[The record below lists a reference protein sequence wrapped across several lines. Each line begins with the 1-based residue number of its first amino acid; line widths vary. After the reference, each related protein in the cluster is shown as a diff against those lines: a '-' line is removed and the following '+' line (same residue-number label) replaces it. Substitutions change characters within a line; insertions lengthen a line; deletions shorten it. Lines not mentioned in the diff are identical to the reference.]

1 MTSIIHVCDVTWL
14 IHVSIHMCNV
24 HQLFMCVMWHDSF
37 MCLMWHDS
45 PMWVY
50 TGVTC
55 LIHMKNDTCWMCAPL
70 KSRVT
75 THPLIHIST
84 HSNIQYPHKQVK
96 SHLSPRACTHA
107 ASHIC
112 SLPKELYSLPKE
124 SSILLK
130 ERFRMATIR
139 SMPNL
144 HMLFS
149 TKEPCLLPKEPSIP
163 LKSATGWRRYVGCLI
178 FRGHSPKQSPVSYGV
193 ATISR
198 LVKIIGLFCKRAL

>member
-1 MTSIIHVCDVTWL
+1 
-14 IHVSIHMCNV
+14 
-24 HQLFMCVMWHDSF
+24 
-37 MCLMWHDS
+37 
-45 PMWVY
+45 
-50 TGVTC
+50 
-55 LIHMKNDTCWMCAPL
+55 MCAPL

-139 SMPNL
+139 SMPNR

-163 LKSATGWRRYVGCLI
+163 LKSATGWRKYVGCLI

-198 LVKIIGLFCKRAL
+198 LVKIIVSFAKEPYKRDDILQKRPIILRSLLIVATPYQRSLVFCQKSALQGGENTKNALSS